1 MTPGRGCSETKKC
14 GHTAPI
20 PTPKPKLLR
29 SSRAAGIPW
38 SCIWA
43 RAPVNCRVLSQ
54 ASHTP
59 CAWRTKIVGKKNR
72 DPPHPD
78 RSGARPA
85 RCWSLRDG
93 HGERRT
99 AGPLQPRAGPCRRS
113 EAAESRCRMAAA
125 HGASETLV
133 VAHESSSAAG
143 SQSLFTDFLD
153 SSRQRQSRSRVWICE
168 TKVRGRR
175 YGRGMESEV

>member
-1 MTPGRGCSETKKC
+1 MLPGRSCSKTKNMRSYRSHTASETKTVTIEPGC
-14 GHTAPI
+14 EDTMVCA
-20 PTPKPKLLR
+20 
-29 SSRAAGIPW
+29 
-38 SCIWA
+38 WA
-43 RAPVNCRVLSQ
+43 RASVKCRVWEQLGSV
-54 ASHTP
+54 P
-59 CAWRTKIVGKKNR
+59 YAWRAKIAGKKNR

-125 HGASETLV
+125 HGASKTP
-133 VAHESSSAAG
+133 VAVHEGLSAAR
-143 SQSLFTDFLD
+143 SQELARLTKD
-153 SSRQRQSRSRVWICE
+153 SSRQQQNRTQVWIRE
-168 TKVRGRR
+168 TKVWGRR